1 MHPRGW
7 LAIGLVFVV
16 AGLAF
21 AKDRTWTSFDGRTM
35 QGEFVRELDGDVTF
49 LVQGKL
55 VTIAIDKLSE
65 RDQKI
70 VRDLAAGKQVPD
82 DPAPASD
89 SKPATQPASTQP
101 PPTKPA
107 EADPFAPVPD
117 RPEEPSASPSLAKK
131 KQKGQETRVWTDI
144 FGRKATGKFIRVFG
158 NNVVVSRPGGPLT
171 IDFFELSDADQAYV
185 RELLTSRGEED
196 LIPVKE
202 PPKRKDVEGDP
213 AGPATTEGPETGSN
227 PGPRLGPPGAGA
239 GPGPA
244 GPGRSGPGISG
255 LGPSGPGSG
264 PGTFGPRRGP
274 AGPSFGPLGPGSG
287 AGPPGSGLSGPRF
300 PPGFGPS
307 AGSPDS
313 SDTVTSSSPYNP
325 GQAAPSTFPGPTSSP
340 FSTPQSDIV
349 NSTQRFA
356 DEAAERARRDMERMN
371 ERMIASVPSPTSMY
385 QRVPVC
391 SNCRKQVTEEQA
403 KGTSCPHCGARWS
416 FNHYDTSSTTLS
428 TGNPSR
434 ASFSGTPSERMI
446 RSVVIIVVAVV
457 IVVVLCGGAIAVAM
471 AIASAS
477 RPAQRYRI

>member
-7 LAIGLVFVV
+7 LVIGLVFVV
-16 AGLAF
+16 AGLAV
-21 AKDRTWTSFDGRTM
+21 AKDRTWTSSDGRTM

-82 DPAPASD
+82 DAAPASD
-89 SKPATQPASTQP
+89 TKPATQPANAQSTT
-101 PPTKPA
+101 TKPV

-117 RPEEPSASPSLAKK
+117 RPEEPSASPSLSKK

-196 LIPVKE
+196 LIPVKP
-202 PPKRKDVEGDP
+202 PPKREVAEGDP
-213 AGPATTEGPETGSN
+213 GAPATSERPEAGSS
-227 PGPRLGPPGAGA
+227 PGPRLGPPGAG
-239 GPGPA
+239 PSPA
-244 GPGRSGPGISG
+244 GPGISG
-255 LGPSGPGSG
+255 PASGPGSG

-274 AGPSFGPLGPGSG
+274 AGPSFGPVGPS
-287 AGPPGSGLSGPRF
+287 AGPPGSGLSGPRL

-313 SDTVTSSSPYNP
+313 SGTVTSGSPYNP
-325 GQAAPSTFPGPTSSP
+325 GQAAPSTFPGPSSSP
-340 FSTPQSDIV
+340 FNPAQSDLA

-371 ERMIASVPSPTSMY
+371 ERMIASVPSPASMY

-403 KGTSCPHCGARWS
+403 KGTTCPYCGARWS
-416 FNHYDTSSTTLS
+416 FNHYDPSSTTLS
-428 TGNPSR
+428 TGSPSR
-434 ASFSGTPSERMI
+434 ASFSGSPSERMI